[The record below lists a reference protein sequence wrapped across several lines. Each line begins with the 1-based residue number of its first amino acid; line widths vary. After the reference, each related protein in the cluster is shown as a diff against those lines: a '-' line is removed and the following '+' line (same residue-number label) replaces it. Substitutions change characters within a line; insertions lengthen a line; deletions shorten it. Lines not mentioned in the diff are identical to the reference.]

1 MSDRRRKSSD
11 PGLGQP
17 AGRLADEHH
26 PNPVPRLDETDRPAP
41 QVRCS
46 TCAGEIPRET
56 RHHRD
61 VDDYVLWFCSDACLT
76 RWDESHASSG

>member
-1 MSDRRRKSSD
+1 MSDRRRKSSE

-26 PNPVPRLDETDRPAP
+26 PNPMPRIDEDDRPEP
-41 QVRCS
+41 ELRCGS
-46 TCAGEIPRET
+46 CEGEIPQEQ

-61 VDDYVLWFCSDACLT
+61 VDDYVVWFCSEACRT
-76 RWDESHASSG
+76 RWDDSHGRR